1 MSIRLKPTPSKYIVH
16 QEPATADKLFSNH
29 FRYEHLLTMRGGKVK
44 DTTDLTELARGFYSP
59 MSETLSENKAPFI
72 QWVKGQ
78 GPVMPIKTQK
88 VEWKQYGKPKRK
100 TLSIG
105 NPNTGVEYIGAMG
118 APFKVLFDID
128 HFQPSDQLS
137 PVENGRVII
146 RIESYGKKS
155 SGGYLYDAVLIN
167 HETHLPASYLTGKF
181 WSRAGQAS
189 AYRSPLTGLAGGF
202 TWTGNWAYLRYEVPL
217 STMTKEYSVD
227 METHLKEG
235 SLRVGKCYGDDNPM
249 IEGVTNRLEIEFDA
263 AFESEMEHLL
273 IHGEMSKH
281 LRDPLNKH
289 VITTGPGLYAYLEES
304 NLIKYNP
311 FVNSIDMIIDLI
323 QAYWY
328 DRVPANRR
336 KLVLMTGQA
345 GLELW
350 HKWILEKF
358 GSQPVQVEHNFIL
371 DSTKANDMTKRGYA
385 LGGFQFTKYSV
396 QPFGEVAVGHMPML
410 DDTLY
415 DAKYMPNSIY
425 TVRSHEFI
433 AFDWG
438 MGSPGIK
445 LFDNPD
451 RAQEITIPGLW
462 SPYGLV
468 GAKNPIYKVP
478 GDINL
483 GDTYLYRKSRTF
495 GIGVM
500 NVSNI
505 LLFRPSV

>member
-1 MSIRLKPTPSKYIVH
+1 MDFGEI
-16 QEPATADKLFSNH
+16 
-29 FRYEHLLTMRGGKVK
+29 
-44 DTTDLTELARGFYSP
+44 
-59 MSETLSENKAPFI
+59 
-72 QWVKGQ
+72 WVK
-78 GPVMPIKTQK
+78 
-88 VEWKQYGKPKRK
+88 
-100 TLSIG
+100 
-105 NPNTGVEYIGAMG
+105 
-118 APFKVLFDID
+118 
-128 HFQPSDQLS
+128 
-137 PVENGRVII
+137 
-146 RIESYGKKS
+146 
-155 SGGYLYDAVLIN
+155 
-167 HETHLPASYLTGKF
+167 
-181 WSRAGQAS
+181 
-189 AYRSPLTGLAGGF
+189 
-202 TWTGNWAYLRYEVPL
+202 
-217 STMTKEYSVD
+217 
-227 METHLKEG
+227 
-235 SLRVGKCYGDDNPM
+235 
-249 IEGVTNRLEIEFDA
+249 
-263 AFESEMEHLL
+263 
-273 IHGEMSKH
+273 
-281 LRDPLNKH
+281 
-289 VITTGPGLYAYLEES
+289 
-304 NLIKYNP
+304 
-311 FVNSIDMIIDLI
+311 
-323 QAYWY
+323 
-328 DRVPANRR
+328 
-336 KLVLMTGQA
+336 
-345 GLELW
+345 
-350 HKWILEKF
+350 
-358 GSQPVQVEHNFIL
+358 PVQVEHNFIL